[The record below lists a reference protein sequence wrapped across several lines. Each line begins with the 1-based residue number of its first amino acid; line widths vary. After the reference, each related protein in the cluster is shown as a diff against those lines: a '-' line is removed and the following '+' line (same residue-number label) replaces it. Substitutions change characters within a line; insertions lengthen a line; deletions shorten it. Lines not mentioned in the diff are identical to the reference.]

1 MELTGQWDINA
12 SVLLKANYTY
22 TDSEQK
28 SGANAGAPLALTPKQ
43 KANLRG
49 EWAINDR
56 AQAWA
61 SVSYYGEETGNT
73 ITDESAPGYT
83 TADLGGSY
91 ELTDSITLNSSLN
104 NITDKRL
111 DDETYGTV
119 NYGRTLWMG
128 ATLNF

>member
-1 MELTGQWDINA
+1 MTEHMPDDLDSTGHDLRELTDE
-12 SVLLKANYTY
+12 LR
-22 TDSEQK
+22 
-28 SGANAGAPLALTPKQ
+28 AGHRVVR
-43 KANLRG
+43 NVRG
-49 EWAINDR
+49 EWVVTDR

-73 ITDESAPGYT
+73 LADVPAPGYT
-83 TADLGGSY
+83 TADIGGSY

-104 NITDKRL
+104 NLTDKRL

>member
-28 SGANAGAPLALTPKQ
+28 SGANKGAPLALTPEQ
-43 KANLRG
+43 KANLRT

-56 AQAWA
+56 TQAWA
-61 SVSYYGEETGNT
+61 SLSYYGEETGNT
-73 ITDESAPGYT
+73 LTDEPAPGYT

-91 ELTDSITLNSSLN
+91 DVSDSLTLNASLN
-104 NITDKRL
+104 NLTDKRL